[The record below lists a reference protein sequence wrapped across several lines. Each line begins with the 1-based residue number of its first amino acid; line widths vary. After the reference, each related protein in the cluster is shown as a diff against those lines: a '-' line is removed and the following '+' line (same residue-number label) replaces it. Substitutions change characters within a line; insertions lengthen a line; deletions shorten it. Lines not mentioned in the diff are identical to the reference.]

1 MEKEEEQGKEP
12 KKVPTKL
19 AIGILAGTIIVIVGG
34 CGIAY
39 GILSKRSQENL
50 QEPIQ
55 ANYVGNAIING
66 SVENRNTISTEQNEL
81 ANEVANEIAN
91 PEEVENQEQPDTTE
105 KKEETKK
112 TEQKE
117 NTTQKEEPKK
127 ETGKQESTNKQE
139 TTQKEETPAK
149 QEPTI
154 IKTEDEEKLTKS
166 ETKYGLTTN
175 TYTVTTY
182 NVYSDGS
189 KKEKS
194 SKTRTEKTGQ
204 YSATTEELLLEARQL
219 KSQNA
224 SLINGVLG
232 YVNQYREEVQVE
244 KITLDSKLTEAA
256 CARAMEMAYTNK
268 MSHTRPN
275 GSRCFSILKEM
286 GISYMACGENIA
298 MGQRS
303 AKAVA
308 NSWRNSDGHYKN
320 MINSSY
326 GKIGIGVMQYNG
338 TYYWCQ
344 LFTN

>member
-1 MEKEEEQGKEP
+1 MEEKEKKRKEP

-19 AIGILAGTIIVIVGG
+19 AIGVVIGTIAIIASG
-34 CGIAY
+34 CTIAH
-39 GILSKRSQENL
+39 ILLTMYLQEDS

-55 ANYVGNAIING
+55 ANYVENAIFNE
-66 SVENRNTISTEQNEL
+66 SLEKQNTNLVEQSEL
-81 ANEVANEIAN
+81 TNKVANATTDENTN
-91 PEEVENQEQPDTTE
+91 PEETENQEQTDE
-105 KKEETKK
+105 KKETKK
-112 TEQKE
+112 TEAKE
-117 NTTQKEEPKK
+117 NTTQKEPV
-127 ETGKQESTNKQE
+127 KQESASKQE
-139 TTQKEETPAK
+139 TTPKEETPAK

-154 IKTEDEEKLTKS
+154 VKTEEEEKLTKT

-194 SKTRTEKTGQ
+194 SKTRTEKTGK
-204 YSATTEELLLEARQL
+204 YSATTEELLPEARQL

-224 SLINGVLG
+224 NLINGVLG

-256 CARAMEMAYTNK
+256 CARTMEMAYTNK

-275 GSRCFSILKEM
+275 GSRCFTILKEM